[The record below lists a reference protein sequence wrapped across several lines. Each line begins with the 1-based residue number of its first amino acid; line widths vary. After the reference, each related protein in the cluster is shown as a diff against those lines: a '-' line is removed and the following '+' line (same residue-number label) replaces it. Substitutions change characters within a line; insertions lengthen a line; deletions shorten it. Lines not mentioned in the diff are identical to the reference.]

1 MTKPFHKKNVK
12 PKKRVILKPRKYRR
26 SSIPERNQRLLIY
39 FLQKGQRKKR
49 ALNAREKK
57 LVKAALKA
65 LTLKIESEYGSGA
78 DFLEHR
84 FDPDVSRLL
93 REDIRDNYSAGM
105 KKSHPDSDIIF
116 TPRRF
121 QISSK
126 YLAT

>member
-65 LTLKIESEYGSGA
+65 LTLTSFSLRGA
-78 DFLEHR
+78 FKSRPSTLPFNSFFLTVFLAKPGRYHNCAPV
-84 FDPDVSRLL
+84 FF
-93 REDIRDNYSAGM
+93 
-105 KKSHPDSDIIF
+105 IF
-116 TPRRF
+116 
-121 QISSK
+121 
-126 YLAT
+126 